1 MMALPYIKLN
11 DMKPE
16 FATVYK
22 DFTIFTKGLS
32 DQLKEKIVSILKRM
46 EKFFKYIKDYWLKD
60 VKLAEYNCF
69 ENYNRTNNPL
79 ESFHKQLNKGIERNP
94 DGTKFVS
101 K

>member
-1 MMALPYIKLN
+1 MMALPYIKLD

-16 FATVYK
+16 FLTVCK
-22 DFTIFTKGLS
+22 DFKTFTEGLS
-32 DQLKEKIVSILKRM
+32 NKLKEKIGSILKRIDR
-46 EKFFKYIKDYWLKD
+46 FFEYMQDYWLKD
-60 VKLAEYNCF
+60 IWLAEYNCF